1 MSFSGFEVD
10 FTWRFQLDSNGA
22 TGANGLAG
30 FGLDNISVTEF
41 TFVPD
46 QTYSTTVTG
55 LDSQEDRVV
64 TVGNHAFTQGIYRID
79 AISVFDN
86 TTQGTDWYGAQELL
100 LSNNLTRIVFDVASV
115 DVLLRPPDVLSCVE
129 RLSLQL
135 SN

>member
-10 FTWRFQLDSNGA
+10 FTWRFQSDSNGA

-64 TVGNHAFTQGIYRID
+64 TVGC
-79 AISVFDN
+79 
-86 TTQGTDWYGAQELL
+86 LL
-100 LSNNLTRIVFDVASV
+100 YTSPSPRDRQKSRMPSSA
-115 DVLLRPPDVLSCVE
+115 
-129 RLSLQL
+129 
-135 SN
+135 